1 MLSNPGRVVYGSIA
15 VGAVLSAES
24 AIHET
29 YASTLGAA
37 IIALA
42 LYWLAHS
49 YAQFT
54 ELRAEQ
60 NEPLKLEALLGVIRR
75 ETSILGG
82 ATLPLLSLVI
92 CWIAGLRLASAVV
105 AATWIAAAVVVLVEL
120 VVGIKDR
127 LAPADFAVQTGV
139 GIVLGLLVIA
149 LRVLLHGVALR

>member
-24 AIHET
+24 AMHET
-29 YASTLGAA
+29 YPSTLGAA

-49 YAQFT
+49 YAEFT

-60 NEPLKLEALLGVIRR
+60 SEPLKLEALLGVIQR
-75 ETSILGG
+75 EMSILGG
-82 ATLPLLSLVI
+82 AAVPLLSLVI
-92 CWIAGLRLASAVV
+92 CWMAGVGLTSAVV
-105 AATWIAAAVVVLVEL
+105 AATWVAAVLVVVVEL
-120 VVGIKDR
+120 VVGVKDR
-127 LAPADFAVQTGV
+127 LAPADFAAQTGV

-149 LRVLLHGVALR
+149 LRVLLHGVAVR

>member
-1 MLSNPGRVVYGSIA
+1 MLFNPGRVVYGSIA

-29 YASTLGAA
+29 YLSTLGAA

-49 YAQFT
+49 YAEFT

-60 NEPLKLEALLGVIRR
+60 TEPLKLEALLGVIRR
-75 ETSILGG
+75 ETSIVAG
-82 ATLPLLSLVI
+82 AAVPLLSLVI
-92 CWIAGLRLASAVV
+92 FWIAGVRLSSAVV
-105 AATWIAAAVVVLVEL
+105 AATWIAAVVVVLVEL

-127 LAPADFAVQTGV
+127 LAPGDFAAQTAV